1 MGCGGMEPSPGLQVA
16 ANHDYACV
24 LPGRLRFYVSCER
37 LFDPTLRNVPVV
49 ALSNGDGCVVS
60 RCPIAKSKDFARG
73 GLGIK
78 MGAPFFEIKHF
89 MASHGLRVVS
99 SNYAL
104 YQEISNR
111 VMRLL
116 ATFAARQSVYSIEC
130 WLDMSGMNAC
140 FDSLGRK
147 IQAEVRKQIGIG
159 VGVGFGS
166 SKTLAKASNRA
177 AKTYRKTGG
186 VVGMLDATRRDK
198 LLSLMPV
205 EDVWGIGRQLSARL
219 NLMGIETAL
228 DLQRYDQKTLRR
240 MFNVNVEK
248 TALELA
254 GVACFGFEESVEP
267 KQTIASTRTF
277 GERVTTLGGLREAVA
292 TYATRACVKLR
303 AEGQRASCLQVF
315 IQTSRFD
322 ERPYSRTAI
331 CSLEIPSADTRDF
344 VAAALAGLQRIFV
357 PGYRYAKAGIVLSQF
372 SSPSAYQPDL
382 FAPQPRRNAEALM
395 GVIDQVNA
403 RYGRG
408 SIRLAIEPPV
418 AQWAMKRDYLSPSFT
433 TDFNQ
438 LKSVKCQ

>member
-1 MGCGGMEPSPGLQVA
+1 
-16 ANHDYACV
+16 
-24 LPGRLRFYVSCER
+24 
-37 LFDPTLRNVPVV
+37 
-49 ALSNGDGCVVS
+49 
-60 RCPIAKSKDFARG
+60 
-73 GLGIK
+73 
-78 MGAPFFEIKHF
+78 
-89 MASHGLRVVS
+89 
-99 SNYAL
+99 
-104 YQEISNR
+104 
-111 VMRLL
+111 
-116 ATFAARQSVYSIEC
+116 
-130 WLDMSGMNAC
+130 MSGMDVC

-166 SKTLAKASNRA
+166 SKTMAKASNRA

-186 VVGMLDATRRDK
+186 VVGMLDAARRDK

-322 ERPYSRTAI
+322 EQPYSRTAI
-331 CSLEIPSADTRDF
+331 CSLEVPSADTRDF

-372 SSPSAYQPDL
+372 SSPSTY
-382 FAPQPRRNAEALM
+382 
-395 GVIDQVNA
+395 
-403 RYGRG
+403 
-408 SIRLAIEPPV
+408 
-418 AQWAMKRDYLSPSFT
+418 
-433 TDFNQ
+433 
-438 LKSVKCQ
+438 